1 VRYAE
6 RPQMQQLMNK
16 LFEHAYIEV
25 HRSYPDIDTIK
36 DILWAHSASIE
47 LLHAFPNVLIM
58 DCIYKTNMYRL
69 PGDYWSNKH
78 WCDFFS
84 CFCIFGSGTR
94 SWCLDCLKCPMHGH
108 LMPSIVVTDKDLW
121 MMLREYFLLLVI
133 TCIDGI

>member
-1 VRYAE
+1 MSKSLVQPRDILHTLKQRNKLNVSTMRTIYNARKKFKVVKYGE
-6 RPQMQQLMNK
+6 RLQMQQLMNK

-78 WCDFFS
+78 
-84 CFCIFGSGTR
+84 
-94 SWCLDCLKCPMHGH
+94 
-108 LMPSIVVTDKDLW
+108 
-121 MMLREYFLLLVI
+121 
-133 TCIDGI
+133 